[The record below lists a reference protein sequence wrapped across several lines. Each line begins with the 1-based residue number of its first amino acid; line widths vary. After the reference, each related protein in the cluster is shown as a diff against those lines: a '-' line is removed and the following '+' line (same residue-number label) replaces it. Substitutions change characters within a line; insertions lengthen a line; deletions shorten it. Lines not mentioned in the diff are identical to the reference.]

1 MQGMNGFLTGPQ
13 HHLILVGSAS
23 SRAKQGHLLHLN
35 HLKVVELNFIYFF
48 TPIRTTHESE
58 LSLI

>member
-35 HLKVVELNFIYFF
+35 HLKVGELIN
-48 TPIRTTHESE
+48 
-58 LSLI
+58 